1 MQALPVGEISAT
13 PWSFSPLWFGLL
25 AVGVPALVWLG
36 CAWWRALQEDPNRIR
51 RKGVKELRRVLR
63 NVRRSHG
70 LPQPHHLHAWLRASA
85 RTWGVRV
92 SAPTANEVRQA
103 MASITDDGSVTSRWC
118 DLWHMTE
125 RSLFAANASPAQDW
139 LERASTAVAQI
150 RMPRRE
156 RLFPNRRAHWL
167 PPVAAFVLVVSA
179 AAVPQ
184 YSSAQEDGPAIG
196 DEAAFRDAH
205 DTSRQA
211 LGASWNDWAAHYNVA
226 GLQMHEGNWSLAIAH
241 ATAAFLQNPSSAE
254 VREALRV
261 ALGQTEN
268 PDPRLRRMLS
278 GAWHERIPA
287 LMSAADWQRMGLAAG
302 VLLAA
307 GLAAFVLAL
316 YFPAYKRALSSTGRG
331 AAALGALLF
340 IVSVT
345 SWNAYG
351 TMSAP
356 DAAMLL
362 QRVNVRPAPTD
373 LVPEAEST
381 PAAAGNIVVLRRSFL
396 GWKQVVVSENFT
408 GWVRRNAVMPFYAR
422 P

>member
-51 RKGVKELRRVLR
+51 RKGVRELRRVLR
-63 NVRRSHG
+63 SVRRSRG
-70 LPQPHHLHAWLRASA
+70 SPQPHHLHAWLRASA
-85 RTWGVRV
+85 RTWGVRA
-92 SAPTANEVRQA
+92 SAPTANDVRQA

-125 RSLFAANASPAQDW
+125 RSLFAANTSPAQDW
-139 LERASTAVAQI
+139 FERACRAAAQVRI
-150 RMPRRE
+150 PRRE
-156 RLFPNRRAHWL
+156 RRIPNRRSHWL
-167 PPVAAFVLVVSA
+167 PPVAALVLVVSVA
-179 AAVPQ
+179 AAPG
-184 YSSAQEDGPAIG
+184 YSSAQEDAPAIG
-196 DEAAFRDAH
+196 EEAVFRDAH
-205 DTSRQA
+205 DVSIQA
-211 LGASWNDWAAHYNVA
+211 LDASWNDWAAHYNVA

-254 VREALRV
+254 VRAALRI

-268 PDPRLRRMLS
+268 ADPRLRRMLS
-278 GAWHERIPA
+278 GAWYERIPA
-287 LMSAADWQRMGLAAG
+287 LMSAASWQRMGLAAG
-302 VLLAA
+302 VLLTA
-307 GLAAFVLAL
+307 GLAASVLAM
-316 YFPAYKRALSSTGRG
+316 YFPAYKRALFWTGRN
-331 AAALGALLF
+331 AAALGAVLF
-340 IVSVT
+340 VVSVT

-351 TMSAP
+351 TMSKP

-373 LVPEAEST
+373 LVPEAESS
-381 PAAAGNIVVLRRSFL
+381 PAAAGTIVTLRRSFL
-396 GWKQVVVSENFT
+396 GWQQVVVSENLT